1 MDSELARLLKEVA
14 AGRFREDLY
23 YRLNV
28 VPIAIPAQRERPGDI
43 VPLARHFLARHAARQ
58 QRQVRFS
65 PAAEALLPQYAW
77 PGNVRELENTM
88 HRVLILTQG
97 DEVAA
102 ETIRLCLPQWRPEAA
117 NPAGGAAGIAGLAG
131 QAGDL
136 GAAQAGRGQA
146 GGAGYGGSAGASAGV
161 QASSAAFQPVGSGSA
176 APPPGRPA
184 NMKDL
189 EREHIL
195 ATLREFG
202 GSRRKTVE
210 KLGISERTLRY
221 KLQQYRE
228 EGYDI

>member
-1 MDSELARLLKEVA
+1 V
-14 AGRFREDLY
+14 F
-23 YRLNV
+23 
-28 VPIAIPAQRERPGDI
+28 PIAIPALRERRGDI

-97 DEVAA
+97 DEVGA
-102 ETIRLCLPQWRPEAA
+102 ETIRLCLPQWRLEAA
-117 NPAGGAAGIAGLAG
+117 NPAGGVAGIAGLAG
-131 QAGDL
+131 QAGEV
-136 GAAQAGRGQA
+136 GAVQAGGGQA
-146 GGAGYGGSAGASAGV
+146 GAVGYGGSAGAFAGV
-161 QASSAAFQPVGSGSA
+161 QASSTAFPPAGPG
-176 APPPGRPA
+176 APAPAPERPA

-195 ATLREFG
+195 ATLRAFG
-202 GSRRKTVE
+202 GSRKKTVE

-228 EGYDI
+228 EGHDC